1 MHSNNY
7 TLGFV
12 FIVTVILG
20 TLLSFTK
27 ENVRDLQEYNLKAD
41 VKKNILRSLNFVET
55 ESEPWSN
62 EVVERIFNKNVQAFC
77 VNTNGDLV
85 DCILEEVDTERNI
98 EVLPVYLKVVDNK
111 TEGIAVP
118 VAGKGLWSTV
128 FGYIA

>member
-85 DCILEEVDTERNI
+85 DCILE
-98 EVLPVYLKVVDNK
+98 
-111 TEGIAVP
+111 
-118 VAGKGLWSTV
+118 
-128 FGYIA
+128 